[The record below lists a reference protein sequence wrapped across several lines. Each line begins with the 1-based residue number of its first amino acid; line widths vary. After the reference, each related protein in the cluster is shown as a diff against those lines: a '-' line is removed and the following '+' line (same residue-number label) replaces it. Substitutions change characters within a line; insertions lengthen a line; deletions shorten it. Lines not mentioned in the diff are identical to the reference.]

1 MTIDTKYAKAFWLAR
16 NLASVFY
23 QTVGGNDDAEDE
35 NLASLRRS
43 IELFARNLNI
53 ELPRLPDT
61 STDKGIA
68 RALDILRNSVRQSL
82 VFVQS
87 DLVAKC
93 YEFGFDYSTWIL
105 WRVANWDEVSY
116 FKVEPTEQEIT
127 LRGEAKRLGIQ
138 SEFEACLGAAKNNA
152 LSAKEFKKL
161 TGYDLVLRM
170 TEKLERL
177 DPGWAGEAAN
187 SNQLFIVMPMLETD
201 PALDDVVE
209 TITEVASSVGLAA
222 YRVDQLDSSG
232 RITDSIING
241 LKSAGHVVVDLTHA
255 RPNVYWEAGFCHG
268 LGKLPVYI
276 ARKGTLPEFD
286 VKDYPVIYY
295 SNMKQL
301 RQGLKKR
308 LAKQL
313 ES

>member
-1 MTIDTKYAKAFWLAR
+1 MTIDTKYAKAFWLGR
-16 NLASVFY
+16 NLAGVFY

-35 NLASLRRS
+35 NLALLRRS

-53 ELPRLPDT
+53 ELPKLPHT
-61 STDKGIA
+61 STDKGINQ
-68 RALDILRNSVRQSL
+68 ALDILRNSVRQSL
-82 VFVQS
+82 AFVQS

-105 WRVANWDEVSY
+105 WRVAKWHEVSY
-116 FKVEPTEQEIT
+116 FKEEPTEQEIT
-127 LRGEAKRLGIQ
+127 LRDEAKRLGIR
-138 SEFEACLGAAKNNA
+138 SEFEAGLAAAKNNS
-152 LSAKEFKKL
+152 LSAKEFKEL

-177 DPGWAGEAAN
+177 DPGWGGEAGN
-187 SNQLFIVMPMLETD
+187 SNQLFIVMPILETD

-232 RITDSIING
+232 RITDSIIKG

-268 LGKLPVYI
+268 LG
-276 ARKGTLPEFD
+276 
-286 VKDYPVIYY
+286 
-295 SNMKQL
+295 
-301 RQGLKKR
+301 
-308 LAKQL
+308 
-313 ES
+313 